1 MQEEVQQTT
10 SGRSILLVHG
20 GDFKPAE
27 AALLDISL
35 SAIRS
40 GIERDY
46 PDHVG
51 AYDALHKDL
60 AYFGDL
66 TKEFLESL
74 GRQYDE
80 QLDLGDRN
88 NALTS
93 LRAIPARKR
102 FGIRQYDRLP
112 GKSAL
117 REFIADIAAP
127 VCGALGLTRWLISRV
142 SRDFCEYLCDD
153 SEYAAKVRQRVQQ
166 KLCEM
171 FDRRDELLL
180 ISHGTGCVA
189 AYEALWELSHREEY
203 RERYSHSK
211 VGVWLTLG
219 APLGDNFIR
228 RHLVGSGKGAET
240 PFPTNV
246 INWYNVAAED
256 DYICHDNT
264 LADDFKQMMEK
275 RLISAVKDY
284 RIYNLAV
291 RYGRSNPHSSVGYYI
306 HPRVAKLI
314 VDWLGVEP
322 AGGDA
327 KDT

>member
-1 MQEEVQQTT
+1 MQEEKQQSTN
-10 SGRSILLVHG
+10 GRSILLVHG
-20 GDFKPAE
+20 RDFKPAE

-46 PDHVG
+46 PEHVD
-51 AYDALHKDL
+51 AYDVLHKDI

-74 GRQYDE
+74 GQKYDE
-80 QLDLGDRN
+80 QLDVGDRN
-88 NALTS
+88 NALTA

-127 VCGALGLTRWLISRV
+127 VCGALGLTRWLIGRV
-142 SRDFCEYLCDD
+142 SPDFCEYLCNDGD
-153 SEYAAKVRQRVQQ
+153 YAAAVRQRVRA

-171 FDRRDELLL
+171 LDRGGELLL
-180 ISHGTGCVA
+180 VSHGMGCVVT
-189 AYEALWELSHREEY
+189 YEALWELSHLEEY
-203 RERYSHSK
+203 RERYCNSK
-211 VGVWLTLG
+211 VDVWLTLG

-228 RHLVGSGKGAET
+228 RHLLGAGGDAVT

-256 DYICHDNT
+256 DYTCHDNT
-264 LADDFKQMMEK
+264 LADDFKQMMDK
-275 RLISAVKDY
+275 RLISAVTDY

-306 HPRVAKLI
+306 NPRVTKLI
-314 VDWLGVEP
+314 VDWMHVEP
-322 AGGDA
+322 AGRGA
-327 KDT
+327 ICT